1 MKIAHL
7 ILAHKDPALVERLVK
22 KLQHKDADIYILLD
36 AKSAIND
43 FIYIE
48 NTPNTYFVDKRIKTV
63 WGNYSIIE
71 STLNG
76 FEYILNSHKNYT
88 HINLLSGQD
97 YPLKPIEEIHR
108 FLFANSDKTFMR
120 LLSINDNEWDQGKE
134 RLAKYSLGDYR
145 YILKY
150 KLQYLANTILPRRK
164 IPLNLRPYGGSQWLT
179 ITPQCAIYTINF
191 LKNNPQLK
199 RFFRSTWAIDEIF
212 FQTILMNSPLWDT
225 LVNNN
230 LRFIEQAGNTRPTI
244 FTMNDAERLIISGK
258 FFARKFDND
267 VDTQILDYLDT
278 IIDYPVTQGLL

>member
-7 ILAHKDPALVERLVK
+7 ILAHKDPRLVERLVK
-22 KLQHKDADIYILLD
+22 KLQHNDADIYILLD
-36 AKSAIND
+36 AKADINE

-48 NTPNTYFVDKRIKTV
+48 NIANTYFVDKRIKTE

-108 FLFANSDKTFMR
+108 FLSENSDKTFMR
-120 LLSINDNEWDQGKE
+120 LLSINDNEWEQGKE
-134 RLAKYSLGDYR
+134 RLVKYSFGDYR
-145 YILKY
+145 FILKY
-150 KLQYLANTILPRRK
+150 KLQYLANTFLPQRK
-164 IPLNLRPYGGSQWLT
+164 VPLNLRPYGGSQWLT
-179 ITPQCAIYTINF
+179 ITPQCALYTINY
-191 LKNNPQLK
+191 LKNNPHLK
-199 RFFRSTWAIDEIF
+199 RFFRQTWAIDEIF
-212 FQTILMNSPLWDT
+212 FQTILINSPLRDK
-225 LVNNN
+225 LVNDN
-230 LRFIEQAGNTRPTI
+230 LRFIEQVGNTRPTI
-244 FTMNDAERLIISGK
+244 FTMNDTERLSASGK

-278 IIDYPVTQGLL
+278 IIDEPVKQRLL